1 MKHEIEGGKEGK
13 RIEGFTFVFVFWGGG
28 EHCIFV
34 PGLGPMSDN
43 DLVHGH
49 SRRKRPLRLG

>member
-13 RIEGFTFVFVFWGGG
+13 RIEGFTFVFFGGEG